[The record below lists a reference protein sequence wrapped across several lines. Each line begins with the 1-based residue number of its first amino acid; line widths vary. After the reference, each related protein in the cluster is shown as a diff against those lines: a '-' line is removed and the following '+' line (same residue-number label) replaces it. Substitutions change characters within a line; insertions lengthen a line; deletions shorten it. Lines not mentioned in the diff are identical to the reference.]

1 MVEGNL
7 STTNVLL
14 AVMAV
19 VSVLQALVL
28 IGAAVLGY
36 RLYRQVVQTV
46 HDIEQ
51 RQITPLAARAQT
63 LMAAVDGILG
73 DVKDVTGRV
82 TRSTERVDTAIHNTM
97 HRVDETAGRVRA
109 SVASRAC
116 QLAGL
121 VHGVRCAVG
130 SLFNGG
136 ASGRSS
142 RTTPATS
149 A

>member
-1 MVEGNL
+1 MVDGNL
-7 STTNVLL
+7 NTTNVLL
-14 AVMAV
+14 AVMAA

-51 RQITPLAARAQT
+51 RQIAPLAARVQA

-82 TRSTERVDTAIHNTM
+82 TRRTERVDTAIHNTM

-109 SVASRAC
+109 SVASRVF

-130 SLFNGG
+130 SLFNGRR
-136 ASGRSS
+136 AS
-142 RTTPATS
+142 ATS